1 VLVLNHKGGKIMKAG
16 VRNQFAGEIIEIKK
30 GTVMAEVIVKA
41 GDHEVTSVMTL
52 DSLADAGFKVGNK
65 VTALVKAVNVVL
77 VK

>member
-1 VLVLNHKGGKIMKAG
+1 MKAG
-16 VRNQFAGEIIEIKK
+16 VRNQFSGEIIEIKK

-52 DSLADAGFKVGNK
+52 DSLNEVGFKAGDQVS
-65 VTALVKAVNVVL
+65 ALVKAINVVL